1 MPALHLATFTADVT
15 PPLGHPLCGGWIEPV
30 RGVDDPLEIVGVI
43 LLGSGA
49 PVVLAAVDWTG
60 LRNEAYRTWRK
71 AIADAAHTVPENVAL
86 HCVHPHNTP
95 FADVEAQKLMAQVP
109 GGPPILDLKFFDKA
123 VAASADAV
131 RSSLKNSRCFTNIGT
146 GQAKIEQVASN
157 RRVLGPDGKVKFTRT
172 SATKDPKARAEPEGL
187 IDP

>member
-1 MPALHLATFTADVT
+1 MPALHLSTFSADVT
-15 PPLGHPLCGGWIEPV
+15 PPDGHPLCGGWIEPV
-30 RGVDDPLEIVGVI
+30 RGVDDPLEMVGVV

-49 PVVLAAVDWTG
+49 PIVLAAIDWTG
-60 LRNEAYRTWRK
+60 LRNDAYRTWRK

-95 FADVEAQKLMAQVP
+95 FADTEAQKLMDKVP
-109 GGPPILDLKFFDKA
+109 GGPPILDLKFFDKVVANSAEA
-123 VAASADAV
+123 VKT
-131 RSSLKNSRCFTNIGT
+131 SLKTTRRVNIIGT

-172 SATKDPKARAEPEGL
+172 SATKDTKVRAEP
-187 IDP
+187 